1 MTSEVREADQ
11 RAKNGLGGLESEH
24 EPAGS
29 RAGLP
34 GRPTQDQARAD
45 RRDSDLEDSE
55 TPIEVTL
62 SLVSHTNVGKT
73 TLARTLLR
81 KDVGEVLDQAHVT
94 EEAETFDL
102 VSTDD
107 AVLRLWDTP
116 GFGDS
121 ARLLKRLR
129 VHDKPLLWFFQQAWD
144 RLADRPLWS
153 SQQAALNIREEAD
166 LVLYLV
172 NATEEPEEA
181 GYVVPELELLDWL
194 GVPVLLLLNQAGDL
208 ALRRELLGERLR
220 LWREHT
226 QRFDV
231 VRDVAVLDAY
241 SRSWIQE
248 SRLLETVESHLADE
262 LQPAMATLRSAW
274 DARNVVVFERSVGLV
289 AAYLGRAATERATL
303 ASKRPSKEEKE
314 QGMEALARR
323 LAAASSDLME
333 SLLLAHGLEGR
344 AADEID
350 RQLEFAVEGEEPLDT
365 ERGALWGSVL
375 SGAVG
380 GLTADLLAGGLT
392 FGGGVL
398 AGAILGA
405 LGGAGLA
412 RGMQLVRGDRLPQVA
427 WTPPFLTRLLKQTL
441 LRYLA
446 VAHFGRG
453 RGEFRHHE
461 ASEFWVDL
469 VDDELRA
476 VQSEWLD
483 LWKILSKE
491 GHDAGSAGRRALP
504 LVRRTLR
511 SVLVRGYPEARE
523 LLARSSPQ
531 EDVLR

>member
-1 MTSEVREADQ
+1 M
-11 RAKNGLGGLESEH
+11 
-24 EPAGS
+24 EP
-29 RAGLP
+29 L
-34 GRPTQDQARAD
+34 
-45 RRDSDLEDSE
+45 DSQE
-55 TPIEVTL
+55 TKQPEEPIEVTL

-94 EEAETFDL
+94 EEAEVFEL
-102 VSTDD
+102 VAAEG
-107 AVLRLWDTP
+107 AVLKLWDTP

-121 ARLLKRLR
+121 ARLLTRLR

-144 RLADRPLWS
+144 RFTDRPLFS
-153 SQQAALNIREEAD
+153 SQQAALNIRTEAD

-181 GYVVPELELLDWL
+181 GYVLPELELLDWL
-194 GVPVLLLLNQAGDL
+194 GVPVLLLLNQTGDL
-208 ALRRELLGERLR
+208 ALRPELLGERLR

-226 QRFDV
+226 ARFAAV
-231 VRDVAVLDAY
+231 KDVAVLDAF

-248 SRLLETVESHLADE
+248 SRLWGTVEEHLAGE
-262 LQPAMATLRSAW
+262 LQPAMARLREAW
-274 DARNVVVFERSVGLV
+274 DGRNLDVFERSVGLM
-289 AAYLGRAATERATL
+289 AGYLGRAATERATL

-314 QGMEALARR
+314 QGMESLARR
-323 LAAASSDLME
+323 LATASSDLMS

-344 AADEID
+344 AAEEID
-350 RQLEFAVEGEEPLDT
+350 RQLEFAVEGEEPLDA

-392 FGGGVL
+392 FGGGLL

-427 WTPPFLTRLLKQTL
+427 WTPPFLTRLVKQTL

-461 ASEFWVDL
+461 ASEFWVDV

-476 VQSEWLD
+476 AQIEWQEA
-483 LWKILSKE
+483 WKMVAKE
-491 GHDAGSAGRRALP
+491 GHDADSAARQ
-504 LVRRTLR
+504 VRSLLRGTLR
-511 SVLVRGYPEARE
+511 AVLVRGYPEARS
-523 LLARSSPQ
+523 LLSG
-531 EDVLR
+531 